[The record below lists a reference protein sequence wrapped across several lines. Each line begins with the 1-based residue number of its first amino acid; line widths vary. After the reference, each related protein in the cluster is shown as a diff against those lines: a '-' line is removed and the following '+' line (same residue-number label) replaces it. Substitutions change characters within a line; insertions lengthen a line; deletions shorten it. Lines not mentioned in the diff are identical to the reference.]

1 MKSKKDN
8 AWYDKD
14 IVPSEMVKGA
24 KAEIPGWKKLE
35 YTDHFKVLDESIKSI
50 DVKSIVDIGCGAAEI
65 GRLYDSLEYLG
76 VDLHHVIEGVA
87 KVVNP
92 NLEYLQFD
100 ANESSFDFLENYDL
114 VLMNGFLSEM
124 PDPIEILESVLSNS
138 LNYVIIHRQDFTDS
152 LDTFIRT
159 YNSYGGIQATNSVI
173 NLEEFKIICHK
184 YGFCITIKDSNLGGK
199 KTILL
204 QKIKAQ

>member
-1 MKSKKDN
+1 MESKKNN
-8 AWYDKD
+8 AWYDKS
-14 IVPSEMVKGA
+14 IVPFEMVKGA

-35 YTDHFKVLDESIKSI
+35 YTDHFKVLDELIKSI
-50 DVKSIVDIGCGAAEI
+50 DVKSIVDMGCGAAEI

-76 VDLHHVIEGVA
+76 VDLPHVIENVA

-92 NLEYLQFD
+92 NLEYLEFD

-152 LDTFIRT
+152 LDTFIQT
-159 YNSYGGIQATNSVI
+159 YNSYGGIKATNSVI

-184 YGFCITIKDSNLGGK
+184 HGFHTTIKDSNLADK

-204 QKIKAQ
+204 QKN

>member
-1 MKSKKDN
+1 MESKKNN
-8 AWYDKD
+8 AWYDKS
-14 IVPSEMVKGA
+14 IVPFEMVKGA

-35 YTDHFKVLDESIKSI
+35 YTDHFKVLDELIKSI
-50 DVKSIVDIGCGAAEI
+50 DVKSIVDMGCGAAEI

-76 VDLHHVIEGVA
+76 VDLPHVIENVA

-92 NLEYLQFD
+92 NLEYLEFD

-152 LDTFIRT
+152 LDTFIQT
-159 YNSYGGIQATNSVI
+159 YNSYGGIKATNSVI

-184 YGFCITIKDSNLGGK
+184 HGFHTTIKDSNLVDK

-204 QKIKAQ
+204 QKN